1 LIYFFSKKI
10 KKWKKIKIKI
20 VNENQ
25 GKEILPDKYVMF
37 LKIQR
42 RPKKKQE
49 TVVKEPIEETVSLG
63 ESAE

>member
-1 LIYFFSKKI
+1 MEKI
-10 KKWKKIKIKI
+10 IIIII

-42 RPKKKQE
+42 RPKKKQG